1 MSILGERIKD
11 LRLKKNLKQDEI
23 AEMLGMKRSNF
34 SSYETGRTIPPSN
47 ILSEL
52 ATILGTSTDYLLG
65 KTSNP
70 LPIYFDINDSIRYFL
85 KLITSDHP
93 SSSKIQS
100 DLWDSLDRMSTK
112 HSQYNTIKINMLSSD
127 KFDQLADAI
136 VFIEDQKFK
145 SDILLE
151 LKTIAHKYYLWDD
164 PSGHLETKIN
174 SDPFAN
180 EKEFLSKIDL
190 SDEELLAQFKLTVD
204 GRDLTVK
211 EIKKLLAFL
220 RMERNLDLD

>member
-1 MSILGERIKD
+1 MSILGDRIKD
-11 LRLKKNLKQDEI
+11 LRVKKNFKQDEI

-47 ILSEL
+47 ILSDL

-65 KTSNP
+65 KTNNP
-70 LPIYFDINDSIRYFL
+70 LPVYFDINDSISYFV

-93 SSSKIQS
+93 SSGKIQS
-100 DLWDSLDRMSTK
+100 DLWESLERVSVK
-112 HSQYNTIKINMLSSD
+112 HSKDNAIKINMLSSD
-127 KFDQLADAI
+127 KFEQLTTAITQVEDA
-136 VFIEDQKFK
+136 KFK
-145 SDILLE
+145 ADVLHE
-151 LKTIAHKYYLWDD
+151 LKAIAHKFYLWED
-164 PSGHLETKIN
+164 PSGSFETKTN

-190 SDEELLAQFKLTVD
+190 SDEELLGQFKLAVD
-204 GRDLTVK
+204 GRDLSPK

-220 RMERNLDLD
+220 RMERSLDLD